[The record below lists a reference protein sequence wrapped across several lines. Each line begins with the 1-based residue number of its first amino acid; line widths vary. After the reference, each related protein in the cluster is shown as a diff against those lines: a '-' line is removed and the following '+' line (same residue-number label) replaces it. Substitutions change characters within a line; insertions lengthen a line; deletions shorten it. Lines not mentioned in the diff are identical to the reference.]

1 MQDRQLSEQAVQVA
15 AEPVP
20 ERKKA
25 GLQLVQL
32 PTALQ
37 VAQFVTPQLL
47 HASPTN
53 KNPVL
58 QTEQFVIVL
67 TQKEQPDLQAQVVPE
82 VTAPVM
88 QLEQTVALVQA
99 VHFAGQLV
107 QTPLL
112 RYVGGL
118 QPVQL
123 E

>member
-1 MQDRQLSEQAVQVA
+1 M
-15 AEPVP
+15 
-20 ERKKA
+20 
-25 GLQLVQL
+25 QL

-37 VAQFVTPQLL
+37 VAQLVTPQLL